1 MRVRVIFYDEKTGEV
16 FDEYDKAIFIGRKP
30 KVDKGYVKVFLAF
43 FRDVL
48 EDKDLGK
55 GAWRLLLYIID
66 NLEFDSL
73 KVSIVPQK
81 AMEDLDIS
89 KDTYYRWLKVLL
101 ENGYI
106 EKLATNIYR
115 LKPYSAVKGQMS
127 KAIETEPDF

>member
-115 LKPYSAVKGQMS
+115 LKPYCAVKGQMS